1 MHWIKKYSD
10 KSRWLALEL
19 LDFGRK
25 MRAIVQ
31 LCFFYG
37 IMMSGEKPSLISPK
51 ASTPSTGGT
60 TQLLF
65 MLVFMVACG
74 QMAQTIFVPALP
86 LIAQGLAVDASKLQ
100 AIMACYLLAYGLFQF
115 IYGPLSD
122 RYGRKLPLLIG
133 IGIFM
138 IGALL
143 ATQATSFNQL
153 ICASLLQGLGT
164 ASAGALCRSIPRDHY
179 FGDNLL
185 KFNSYVSMAVVF
197 LPLVAPFLGSL
208 ASVYLG
214 WQAVYWVLFGF
225 GVFVWLLLC
234 FGFKESL
241 PKDKREQ
248 QPVLASYR
256 HVLRHRSFRAYLFS
270 LIATFAGIAA
280 FEAIAGV
287 LYGQYLQLS
296 SFMVSC
302 YFVAPIPGYLLG
314 ALIAGRQKQAQR
326 SVFQGV
332 ALLGAG
338 ALFMLIPGLFQLVV
352 GWSLL
357 VGSILFFS
365 GAGMLFP
372 TLTSAALEPF
382 PRQAGIAGA
391 LLGGLQNFGA
401 GLAALTMSLVP
412 MGGQLSIGLMSAV
425 MVLLVIVALHYAW
438 DQNDTH
444 QTLLPQRPKV

>member
-1 MHWIKKYSD
+1 
-10 KSRWLALEL
+10 
-19 LDFGRK
+19 

-31 LCFFYG
+31 LCFFNG
-37 IMMSGEKPSLISPK
+37 IMMSDDAPSLISQK
-51 ASTPSTGGT
+51 APTPAAGSA
-60 TQLLF
+60 TQLLL

-86 LIAQGLAVDASKLQ
+86 LIAQGLAVDASQLQ
-100 AIMACYLLAYGLFQF
+100 AVMACYLLAYGLCQF

-122 RYGRKLPLLIG
+122 RVGRKIPLLIG
-133 IGIFM
+133 IGIF
-138 IGALL
+138 IVGAFM
-143 ATQATSFNQL
+143 AAEATSFSQL
-153 ICASLLQGLGT
+153 IFASLLQGLGT

-179 FGDNLL
+179 FGDNLVR
-185 KFNSYVSMAVVF
+185 FNSYVSMAVVF
-197 LPLVAPFLGSL
+197 LPLVAPFLGSF
-208 ASVYLG
+208 ASAYWG

-225 GVFVWLLLC
+225 GSLVWLLLC

-241 PKDKREQ
+241 PKHKREQ
-248 QPVLASYR
+248 QPILASYR
-256 HVLRHRSFRAYLFS
+256 HVLCHRSFRAYLLS

-296 SFMVSC
+296 PFMVSC

-326 SVFQGV
+326 TVLQGV

-338 ALFMLIPGLFQLVV
+338 ALFMLIPGIFQLVV

-357 VGSILFFS
+357 IGSILFFS

-412 MGGQLSIGLMSAV
+412 MGGQLSIGLLSV
-425 MVLLVIVALHYAW
+425 LMVLLVIVALHYAR

-444 QTLLPQRPKV
+444 HTLLPQNP

>member
-1 MHWIKKYSD
+1 
-10 KSRWLALEL
+10 
-19 LDFGRK
+19 
-25 MRAIVQ
+25 
-31 LCFFYG
+31 
-37 IMMSGEKPSLISPK
+37 MMSDDAPSLISQK
-51 ASTPSTGGT
+51 APTPAAGSA

-86 LIAQGLAVDASKLQ
+86 LIAQGLAVDASQLQ
-100 AIMACYLLAYGLFQF
+100 AVMACYLLAYGLCQF

-122 RYGRKLPLLIG
+122 RVGRKMPLIIG
-133 IGIFM
+133 IGIF
-138 IGALL
+138 IVGAFM
-143 ATQATSFNQL
+143 AAEATSFSQL
-153 ICASLLQGLGT
+153 IFASLLQGLGT

-179 FGDNLL
+179 FGDNLVR
-185 KFNSYVSMAVVF
+185 FNSYVSMAVVF
-197 LPLVAPFLGSL
+197 LPLVAPFLGSF
-208 ASVYLG
+208 ASAYWG

-225 GVFVWLLLC
+225 GSLVWLLLC

-241 PKDKREQ
+241 PKHKREQ
-248 QPVLASYR
+248 QPILASYR
-256 HVLRHRSFRAYLFS
+256 HVLRHRSFRAYLLS

-296 SFMVSC
+296 PFMVSC

-326 SVFQGV
+326 TVLQGV

-338 ALFMLIPGLFQLVV
+338 ALFMLIPGIFQLVV

-357 VGSILFFS
+357 IGSILFFS

-401 GLAALTMSLVP
+401 GIAALTMSLVP
-412 MGGQLSIGLMSAV
+412 MGGQLSIGLLSV
-425 MVLLVIVALHYAW
+425 LMVLLVIVALHYAR

-444 QTLLPQRPKV
+444 HTLLPQNP

>member
-1 MHWIKKYSD
+1 
-10 KSRWLALEL
+10 
-19 LDFGRK
+19 
-25 MRAIVQ
+25 
-31 LCFFYG
+31 
-37 IMMSGEKPSLISPK
+37 MMSDDTPSLISQK
-51 ASTPSTGGT
+51 APTPAAGSA

-100 AIMACYLLAYGLFQF
+100 AVMASYLLAYGLCQF

-122 RYGRKLPLLIG
+122 RVGRKMPLLIG
-133 IGIFM
+133 IGIF
-138 IGALL
+138 ILGALM
-143 ATQATSFNQL
+143 AANATSFSQL
-153 ICASLLQGLGT
+153 IFASLLQGLGT

-179 FGDNLL
+179 FGDNLVR
-185 KFNSYVSMAVVF
+185 FNSYVSMAVVF
-197 LPLVAPFLGSL
+197 LPLVAPFLGSF
-208 ASVYLG
+208 ASAYWR

-225 GVFVWLLLC
+225 GALVWLLLC
-234 FGFKESL
+234 FGFRESL

-248 QPVLASYR
+248 QPILASYR
-256 HVLRHRSFRAYLFS
+256 NVLRHRSFRAYLLS

-296 SFMVSC
+296 PFMVSC

-326 SVFQGV
+326 KVLQGV

-338 ALFMLIPGLFQLVV
+338 ALFMLIPGIFQLVV

-357 VGSILFFS
+357 IGSILFFS

-412 MGGQLSIGLMSAV
+412 MGGQLSIGLLSAL
-425 MVLLVIVALHYAW
+425 MVLLVIVALHYAK
-438 DQNDTH
+438 DQNDTDH
-444 QTLLPQRPKV
+444 TLLPQNP

>member
-1 MHWIKKYSD
+1 MSD
-10 KSRWLALEL
+10 
-19 LDFGRK
+19 D
-25 MRAIVQ
+25 I
-31 LCFFYG
+31 
-37 IMMSGEKPSLISPK
+37 PSLISQK
-51 ASTPSTGGT
+51 APTPAAGSA

-86 LIAQGLAVDASKLQ
+86 LIAQGLAVDASQLQ
-100 AIMACYLLAYGLFQF
+100 AVMACYLLAYGLCQF

-122 RYGRKLPLLIG
+122 HVGRKMPLLIG
-133 IGIFM
+133 IGIF
-138 IGALL
+138 ILGAFM
-143 ATQATSFNQL
+143 AAEATSFSQL
-153 ICASLLQGLGT
+153 IFASLLQGLGT

-179 FGDNLL
+179 FGDNLVR
-185 KFNSYVSMAVVF
+185 FNSYVSMAVVF
-197 LPLVAPFLGSL
+197 LPLVAPFLGSF
-208 ASVYLG
+208 ASAYWG

-225 GVFVWLLLC
+225 GALVWLLLC
-234 FGFKESL
+234 FSFKESL
-241 PKDKREQ
+241 PKDKREL
-248 QPVLASYR
+248 QPILASYR
-256 HVLRHRSFRAYLFS
+256 HVLRHRSFRAYLLS

-296 SFMVSC
+296 PFMVSC

-326 SVFQGV
+326 TVLQGV

-338 ALFMLIPGLFQLVV
+338 ALFMLIPGIFQLVV

-357 VGSILFFS
+357 IGSILFFS

-412 MGGQLSIGLMSAV
+412 MGGQLSIGLLSAL
-425 MVLLVIVALHYAW
+425 MVLLVIVALHYAK

-444 QTLLPQRPKV
+444 HTLLPQNP

>member
-1 MHWIKKYSD
+1 
-10 KSRWLALEL
+10 
-19 LDFGRK
+19 
-25 MRAIVQ
+25 
-31 LCFFYG
+31 
-37 IMMSGEKPSLISPK
+37 MMSDDTPSLISQK
-51 ASTPSTGGT
+51 APTPAAGSA

-100 AIMACYLLAYGLFQF
+100 AVMACYLLAYGLCQF

-122 RYGRKLPLLIG
+122 RVGRKMPLLIG
-133 IGIFM
+133 IGIF
-138 IGALL
+138 ILGALM
-143 ATQATSFNQL
+143 AANATSFSQL
-153 ICASLLQGLGT
+153 IFASLLQGLGT

-179 FGDNLL
+179 FGDNLVR
-185 KFNSYVSMAVVF
+185 FNSYVSMAVVF
-197 LPLVAPFLGSL
+197 LPLVAPFLGSF
-208 ASVYLG
+208 ASAYFG

-225 GVFVWLLLC
+225 GALVWLLLC

-241 PKDKREQ
+241 PKDKREH
-248 QPVLASYR
+248 QPILASYR
-256 HVLRHRSFRAYLFS
+256 HVMRHRSFRAYLLS

-296 SFMVSC
+296 SLMVSC

-314 ALIAGRQKQAQR
+314 ALIAGRQHQAQR
-326 SVFQGV
+326 TVLQGV

-338 ALFMLIPGLFQLVV
+338 ALFMLIPGIFQLVV

-357 VGSILFFS
+357 IGSILFFS

-412 MGGQLSIGLMSAV
+412 MGGQLSIGLLSTL
-425 MVLLVIVALHYAW
+425 MVLLVIVALHYAR

-444 QTLLPQRPKV
+444 HTLLPQNS

>member
-1 MHWIKKYSD
+1 
-10 KSRWLALEL
+10 
-19 LDFGRK
+19 

-31 LCFFYG
+31 LCFFNG
-37 IMMSGEKPSLISPK
+37 IMMSDDAPSLISQK
-51 ASTPSTGGT
+51 APTPAAGSA

-86 LIAQGLAVDASKLQ
+86 LIAQGLAVDASQLQ
-100 AIMACYLLAYGLFQF
+100 AVMACYLLAYGLCQF

-122 RYGRKLPLLIG
+122 RVGRKMPLLIG
-133 IGIFM
+133 IGIF
-138 IGALL
+138 ILGAFM
-143 ATQATSFNQL
+143 AAEATSFSQL
-153 ICASLLQGLGT
+153 IFASLLQGLGT

-179 FGDNLL
+179 FGDNLVR
-185 KFNSYVSMAVVF
+185 FNSYVSMAVVF
-197 LPLVAPFLGSL
+197 LPLVAPFLGSF
-208 ASVYLG
+208 ASAYWG

-225 GVFVWLLLC
+225 GSLVWLLLC

-241 PKDKREQ
+241 PKHKREQ
-248 QPVLASYR
+248 QPILASYL
-256 HVLRHRSFRAYLFS
+256 HVLRHRSFRAYLLS

-296 SFMVSC
+296 PFMVSC

-326 SVFQGV
+326 TVLQGV

-338 ALFMLIPGLFQLVV
+338 ALFMLIPGIFQLVV

-357 VGSILFFS
+357 IGSILFFS

-401 GLAALTMSLVP
+401 GIAALTMSLVP
-412 MGGQLSIGLMSAV
+412 MGGQLSIGLLSV
-425 MVLLVIVALHYAW
+425 LMVLLVIVALHYAR

-444 QTLLPQRPKV
+444 HTLLPQNP

>member
-1 MHWIKKYSD
+1 
-10 KSRWLALEL
+10 
-19 LDFGRK
+19 

-31 LCFFYG
+31 LCFFNG
-37 IMMSGEKPSLISPK
+37 IMMSDDAPSLISQK
-51 ASTPSTGGT
+51 APTPAAGSA
-60 TQLLF
+60 TQLLL

-74 QMAQTIFVPALP
+74 QMAQTIFVHALP
-86 LIAQGLAVDASKLQ
+86 LIAQGLAVDASQLQ
-100 AIMACYLLAYGLFQF
+100 AVMACYLLAYGLCQF

-122 RYGRKLPLLIG
+122 RVGRKIPLLIG
-133 IGIFM
+133 IGIF
-138 IGALL
+138 IVGAFM
-143 ATQATSFNQL
+143 AAEATSFSQL
-153 ICASLLQGLGT
+153 IFASLLQGLGT

-179 FGDNLL
+179 FGDNLVR
-185 KFNSYVSMAVVF
+185 FNSYVSMAVVF
-197 LPLVAPFLGSL
+197 LPLVAPFLGSF
-208 ASVYLG
+208 ASAYWG

-225 GVFVWLLLC
+225 GSLVWLLLC

-241 PKDKREQ
+241 PKHKREQ
-248 QPVLASYR
+248 QPILASYR
-256 HVLRHRSFRAYLFS
+256 HVLCHRSFRAYLLS

-296 SFMVSC
+296 PFMVSC

-326 SVFQGV
+326 TVLQGV

-338 ALFMLIPGLFQLVV
+338 ALFMLIPGIFQLVV

-357 VGSILFFS
+357 IGSILFFS

-412 MGGQLSIGLMSAV
+412 MGGQLSIGLLSV
-425 MVLLVIVALHYAW
+425 LMVLLVIVALHYAR

-444 QTLLPQRPKV
+444 HTLLPQNP

>member
-1 MHWIKKYSD
+1 MSD
-10 KSRWLALEL
+10 DA
-19 LDFGRK
+19 
-25 MRAIVQ
+25 
-31 LCFFYG
+31 
-37 IMMSGEKPSLISPK
+37 PSLISQK
-51 ASTPSTGGT
+51 APTAAAGSA

-86 LIAQGLAVDASKLQ
+86 LIAQGLAVNASQLQ
-100 AIMACYLLAYGLFQF
+100 AVMACYLLAYGLCQF

-122 RYGRKLPLLIG
+122 RVGRKIPLLIG
-133 IGIFM
+133 IGIF
-138 IGALL
+138 ILGAFM
-143 ATQATSFNQL
+143 AAEATSFSQL
-153 ICASLLQGLGT
+153 IFASLLQGLGT

-179 FGDNLL
+179 FGDNLVR
-185 KFNSYVSMAVVF
+185 FNGYVSMAVVF
-197 LPLVAPFLGSL
+197 LPLVAPFLGSF
-208 ASVYLG
+208 ASAYWG

-225 GVFVWLLLC
+225 GSLVWLLLC

-241 PKDKREQ
+241 PKNKREQ
-248 QPVLASYR
+248 QPILASYR
-256 HVLRHRSFRAYLFS
+256 HVLRHRSFRAYLLS
-270 LIATFAGIAA
+270 LIATFSGIAA

-296 SFMVSC
+296 PFMVSC

-326 SVFQGV
+326 TVLQGV

-338 ALFMLIPGLFQLVV
+338 ALFMLIPGIFQLVV

-357 VGSILFFS
+357 IGSMLFFS

-412 MGGQLSIGLMSAV
+412 MGGQLSIGLLSAL
-425 MVLLVIVALHYAW
+425 MVLLVIVALHYAR

-444 QTLLPQRPKV
+444 HTLLPQNP

>member
-1 MHWIKKYSD
+1 MMSD
-10 KSRWLALEL
+10 K
-19 LDFGRK
+19 
-25 MRAIVQ
+25 I
-31 LCFFYG
+31 
-37 IMMSGEKPSLISPK
+37 PSLISQK
-51 ASTPSTGGT
+51 APTPAAGNT

-100 AIMACYLLAYGLFQF
+100 ALMACYLLAYGLCQF

-122 RYGRKLPLLIG
+122 RVGRKIPLLIG
-133 IGIFM
+133 IGIF
-138 IGALL
+138 IVGAFM
-143 ATQATSFNQL
+143 AAEATSFSQL
-153 ICASLLQGLGT
+153 IFASLLQGLGT

-179 FGDNLL
+179 FGDNLV

-197 LPLVAPFLGSL
+197 LPLVAPFLGSF
-208 ASVYLG
+208 ASAYFG

-225 GVFVWLLLC
+225 GSFVWLLIC

-241 PKDKREQ
+241 PKEKREQ
-248 QPVLASYR
+248 QPILASYR
-256 HVLRHRSFRAYLFS
+256 HVLRHRGFRAYLLS

-296 SFMVSC
+296 PVMVSC

-314 ALIAGRQKQAQR
+314 ALIAGRKKQPQR
-326 SVFQGV
+326 TVLQGV

-338 ALFMLIPGLFQLVV
+338 ALFILIPGIFQLVV

-357 VGSILFFS
+357 IGSILFFS

-412 MGGQLSIGLMSAV
+412 MGGQLSIGLLSAL
-425 MVLLVIVALHYAW
+425 MVLLVIVALHYAR
-438 DQNDTH
+438 DQNDSH
-444 QTLLPQRPKV
+444 HTLLPQNS

>member
-1 MHWIKKYSD
+1 
-10 KSRWLALEL
+10 
-19 LDFGRK
+19 
-25 MRAIVQ
+25 
-31 LCFFYG
+31 
-37 IMMSGEKPSLISPK
+37 MMSDDAPSLISQK
-51 ASTPSTGGT
+51 APTPAAGSA

-86 LIAQGLAVDASKLQ
+86 LIAQGLAVDASQLQ
-100 AIMACYLLAYGLFQF
+100 AVMACYLLAYGLCQF

-122 RYGRKLPLLIG
+122 RVGRKIPLLIG
-133 IGIFM
+133 IGIF
-138 IGALL
+138 ILGAFM
-143 ATQATSFNQL
+143 AAEATSFSQL
-153 ICASLLQGLGT
+153 IFASLLQGLGT

-179 FGDNLL
+179 FGDNLVR
-185 KFNSYVSMAVVF
+185 FNSYVSMAVVF
-197 LPLVAPFLGSL
+197 LPLVAPFLGSF
-208 ASVYLG
+208 ASAYWG

-225 GVFVWLLLC
+225 GSLVWLLLC

-241 PKDKREQ
+241 PKHKREQ
-248 QPVLASYR
+248 QPILASYR
-256 HVLRHRSFRAYLFS
+256 HVLRHRSFRAYLLS

-296 SFMVSC
+296 PFMVSC

-326 SVFQGV
+326 TVLQGV

-338 ALFMLIPGLFQLVV
+338 ALFMLIPGIFQLVV

-357 VGSILFFS
+357 IGSMLFFS

-412 MGGQLSIGLMSAV
+412 TGGQLSIGLLSAL
-425 MVLLVIVALHYAW
+425 MVLLVIVALHYAR

-444 QTLLPQRPKV
+444 HTLLPQNP

>member
-1 MHWIKKYSD
+1 
-10 KSRWLALEL
+10 
-19 LDFGRK
+19 
-25 MRAIVQ
+25 
-31 LCFFYG
+31 
-37 IMMSGEKPSLISPK
+37 MMSDDAPSLISQK
-51 ASTPSTGGT
+51 APTPAAGSA

-86 LIAQGLAVDASKLQ
+86 LIAQGLAVDASQLQ
-100 AIMACYLLAYGLFQF
+100 AVMACYLLAYGLCQF

-122 RYGRKLPLLIG
+122 RVGRKMPLLIG
-133 IGIFM
+133 IGIF
-138 IGALL
+138 ILGAFM
-143 ATQATSFNQL
+143 AAEATSFSQL
-153 ICASLLQGLGT
+153 IFASLLQGLGT

-179 FGDNLL
+179 FGDNLVR
-185 KFNSYVSMAVVF
+185 FNSYVSMAVVF
-197 LPLVAPFLGSL
+197 LPLVAPFLGSF
-208 ASVYLG
+208 ASAYWG

-225 GVFVWLLLC
+225 GSLVWLLLC

-241 PKDKREQ
+241 PKHKREE
-248 QPVLASYR
+248 QPILASYR
-256 HVLRHRSFRAYLFS
+256 HVLRHRSFRAYLLS

-296 SFMVSC
+296 PFMVSC

-326 SVFQGV
+326 TVLQGV

-338 ALFMLIPGLFQLVV
+338 ALFMLIPGIFQLVV

-357 VGSILFFS
+357 IGSMLFFS

-412 MGGQLSIGLMSAV
+412 MGGQLSIGLLSV
-425 MVLLVIVALHYAW
+425 LMVLLVIVALHYAR

-444 QTLLPQRPKV
+444 HTLLPQNP

>member
-1 MHWIKKYSD
+1 
-10 KSRWLALEL
+10 
-19 LDFGRK
+19 
-25 MRAIVQ
+25 
-31 LCFFYG
+31 
-37 IMMSGEKPSLISPK
+37 MSGTPHSPIHHDVAPAASQSSL
-51 ASTPSTGGT
+51 
-60 TQLLF
+60 LL
-65 MLVFMVACG
+65 MIVFMVACG

-86 LIAQGLAVDASKLQ
+86 QIALGLHVDASQLQ
-100 AIMACYLLAYGLFQF
+100 AVMACYLLSYGMFQF
-115 IYGPLSD
+115 VYGPVSD
-122 RYGRKLPLLIG
+122 RVGRKMPLVVG
-133 IGIFM
+133 IAIFI
-138 IGALL
+138 IGAVF
-143 ATQATSFNQL
+143 AAQATSFNQL
-153 ICASLLQGLGT
+153 IMASLIQGLGT

-179 FGDNLL
+179 FGDRLV

-197 LPLVAPFLGSL
+197 LPLLAPFIGS
-208 ASVYLG
+208 ASAAYFG
-214 WQAVYWVLFGF
+214 WQAVYWVLAGF
-225 GVFVWLLLC
+225 GAVVWLLLI
-234 FGFKESL
+234 FAFKESL
-241 PKDKREQ
+241 PKMQREHQ
-248 QPVLASYR
+248 AVIASYR
-256 HVLRHRSFRAYLFS
+256 HVLRHRAFRAYLFS

-287 LYGQYLQLS
+287 LYGQYLGLTP
-296 SFMVSC
+296 FMVSC

-314 ALIAGRQKQAQR
+314 ALIAGRQNKPR
-326 SVFQGV
+326 RVIYQGV

-338 ALFMLIPGLFQLVV
+338 ALFMLIPGLFNLVV

-412 MGGQLSIGLMSAV
+412 MGGQLSIGLLSAV
-425 MVLLVIVALHYAW
+425 MVVLVILSLYYAR

-444 QTLLPQRPKV
+444 HNLMPQI

>member
-1 MHWIKKYSD
+1 MSD
-10 KSRWLALEL
+10 DA
-19 LDFGRK
+19 
-25 MRAIVQ
+25 
-31 LCFFYG
+31 
-37 IMMSGEKPSLISPK
+37 PSLISQK
-51 ASTPSTGGT
+51 APTPAAGSA

-86 LIAQGLAVDASKLQ
+86 LIAQGLAVDASQLQ
-100 AIMACYLLAYGLFQF
+100 AVMACYLLAYGLCQF

-122 RYGRKLPLLIG
+122 RVGRKMPLLIG
-133 IGIFM
+133 IGIF
-138 IGALL
+138 ILGAFM
-143 ATQATSFNQL
+143 AAEATSFSQL
-153 ICASLLQGLGT
+153 IFASLLQGLGT
-164 ASAGALCRSIPRDHY
+164 ASAGALCRSIPRDQY
-179 FGDNLL
+179 FGDNLVR
-185 KFNSYVSMAVVF
+185 FNSYVSMAVVF
-197 LPLVAPFLGSL
+197 LPLVAPFLGSF
-208 ASVYLG
+208 ASAYWG

-225 GVFVWLLLC
+225 GSLVWLLLC
-234 FGFKESL
+234 FGFRESL

-248 QPVLASYR
+248 QPILASYR
-256 HVLRHRSFRAYLFS
+256 HVLRHRSFRAYLLS

-287 LYGQYLQLS
+287 LYGQCLQLS
-296 SFMVSC
+296 PFMVSC

-326 SVFQGV
+326 TVLQGV

-338 ALFMLIPGLFQLVV
+338 ALFMLIPGIFQLVV

-357 VGSILFFS
+357 IGSILFFS

-412 MGGQLSIGLMSAV
+412 MGGQLSIGLLSAL
-425 MVLLVIVALHYAW
+425 MVLLVIVALHYAR

-444 QTLLPQRPKV
+444 HTLLPQNP

>member
-1 MHWIKKYSD
+1 
-10 KSRWLALEL
+10 
-19 LDFGRK
+19 
-25 MRAIVQ
+25 
-31 LCFFYG
+31 
-37 IMMSGEKPSLISPK
+37 MMSDDIPSLISQK
-51 ASTPSTGGT
+51 APTPAAGSA

-100 AIMACYLLAYGLFQF
+100 AVMACYLLAYGLCQF

-122 RYGRKLPLLIG
+122 RVGRKMPLLIG
-133 IGIFM
+133 IGIF
-138 IGALL
+138 ILGALM
-143 ATQATSFNQL
+143 AANATSFSQL
-153 ICASLLQGLGT
+153 IFASLLQGLGT

-179 FGDNLL
+179 FGDNLVR
-185 KFNSYVSMAVVF
+185 FNSYVSMAVVF
-197 LPLVAPFLGSL
+197 LPLAAPFLGSF
-208 ASVYLG
+208 ASAYWG

-225 GVFVWLLLC
+225 GALVWLLLC
-234 FGFKESL
+234 FGFRESL

-248 QPVLASYR
+248 QPILASYR
-256 HVLRHRSFRAYLFS
+256 HVLRHRSFRAYLLS

-287 LYGQYLQLS
+287 LYGKYLQLS
-296 SFMVSC
+296 PFMVSC

-326 SVFQGV
+326 TVLQGV

-338 ALFMLIPGLFQLVV
+338 ALFMLIPGIFQQIV

-412 MGGQLSIGLMSAV
+412 MGGQLSIGLLSAL
-425 MVLLVIVALHYAW
+425 MVLLVIVALHYAK

-444 QTLLPQRPKV
+444 HTL

>member
-1 MHWIKKYSD
+1 
-10 KSRWLALEL
+10 
-19 LDFGRK
+19 
-25 MRAIVQ
+25 
-31 LCFFYG
+31 
-37 IMMSGEKPSLISPK
+37 MMSDDAPSLISQK
-51 ASTPSTGGT
+51 APTPAAGSA

-86 LIAQGLAVDASKLQ
+86 LIAQGLAVDASQLQ
-100 AIMACYLLAYGLFQF
+100 AVMACYLLAYGLCQF

-122 RYGRKLPLLIG
+122 RVGRKMPLLIG
-133 IGIFM
+133 IGIF
-138 IGALL
+138 ILGAFM
-143 ATQATSFNQL
+143 AAEATSFSQL
-153 ICASLLQGLGT
+153 IFASLLQGLGT

-179 FGDNLL
+179 FGDNLVR
-185 KFNSYVSMAVVF
+185 FNSYVSMAVVF
-197 LPLVAPFLGSL
+197 LPLVAPFLGSF
-208 ASVYLG
+208 ASAYWG

-225 GVFVWLLLC
+225 GSLVWLLLC

-241 PKDKREQ
+241 PKHKREQ
-248 QPVLASYR
+248 QPILASYR
-256 HVLRHRSFRAYLFS
+256 HVLRHRSFRAYLLS
-270 LIATFAGIAA
+270 LIATFSGIAA

-287 LYGQYLQLS
+287 LYGQYLQHS
-296 SFMVSC
+296 PFMVSC

-326 SVFQGV
+326 TVLQGV

-338 ALFMLIPGLFQLVV
+338 ALFMLIPGIFQLVV

-357 VGSILFFS
+357 IGSMLFFS

-412 MGGQLSIGLMSAV
+412 MGGQLSIGLLSAL
-425 MVLLVIVALHYAW
+425 MVLLVIVALHYAR

-444 QTLLPQRPKV
+444 HTLLPQNP